1 MLLEVMG
8 SQQDVLVKVGD
19 VAVGPQE
26 TKVQE
31 KRDRAGKDGIQAAPQ
46 HQQQGGRSSAE
57 SLQTPRA
64 DCRRELYVP

>member
-46 HQQQGGRSSAE
+46 HQQQGRQEQRGVPPDSE
-57 SLQTPRA
+57 S
-64 DCRRELYVP
+64 